1 MKFKPNKLRKQT
13 IVAKKKW
20 LAWWDEYQ
28 ADPELTIAELAKRH
42 INPKNGKPYNRASVY
57 YAFKRLEELT
67 T

>member
-20 LAWWDEYQ
+20 LEWWDEFQ
-28 ADPELTIAELAKRH
+28 SNPEMTIAEFAKSK
-42 INPKNGKPYNRASVY
+42 INPKNGKPYNRASIY
-57 YAFKRLEELT
+57 YAFNRLEELT